1 MRESAIYAHTQ
12 DSECDWQL
20 YITRLR
26 RRRDCQ
32 YIYTP
37 DCSGEACKIM
47 EIENRTAMIPA
58 IVKTV
63 TGESK

>member
-1 MRESAIYAHTQ
+1 MRESVIYVHTQ

-26 RRRDCQ
+26 GRRDCQ

-37 DCSGEACKIM
+37 DCSGEACKRM
-47 EIENRTAMIPA
+47 VVPEGLEPSTH
-58 IVKTV
+58 
-63 TGESK
+63 